1 MKYPKVKSAKGVGM
15 TKPKGGF
22 SAKVPALNGKTN
34 NTPVHGISPKGTTG
48 GIVKTA
54 GGEMLRNSA
63 AGK

>member
-1 MKYPKVKSAKGVGM
+1 MSKSSKGSKGVGF
-15 TKPKGGF
+15 TKGKM
-22 SAKVPALNGKTN
+22 SATRPPMNGKTN

>member
-1 MKYPKVKSAKGVGM
+1 MSKSSKGSKGVGF
-15 TKPKGGF
+15 TKGKM
-22 SAKVPALNGKTN
+22 SATRPPLNKNVTVKPAGS
-34 NTPVHGISPKGTTG
+34 ISPKGTTG